1 MENKPFTFGECATEV
16 RDKVQPEG
24 ANGARYI
31 GLEHIEQGTLHLN
44 GFGSAN
50 DVSSTKSKF
59 SKGDI
64 LFGKLR
70 PYFRKVVRAPFDGVC
85 STDIWVVRSTNGIDQ
100 GFLYYWMASQE
111 FVDFSMQ
118 GSEGTKMPR
127 AKWNHVSRHKVPFF
141 TEDEQ
146 KAIAHILGSLDD
158 KIELNRRMNET
169 LEAMAQALFKSW
181 FIDFDPVLDNAIL
194 SGNPI
199 PDELDERAEIR
210 RAILAQ
216 NQPSPPAPL
225 PEVEGSND
233 SHVQR
238 VQYRGGFEFSGL
250 LETAR
255 ELRQKQTPAE
265 EIMWALL
272 RNRKLMGLKFRRQH
286 QFGEYI
292 ADFYC
297 HEAKLVIELDGKI
310 HEQKIAKD
318 KKRDAYMQAIGLTVL
333 RFANEDFLSDPEA
346 ILNKIANAL
355 PDEKSSSPSGRGGG
369 EGLPDH
375 IRQLFPSEFEH
386 TEEMGWIPKGWKVG
400 PISKLCE
407 KVQNG
412 GTPNRSKSEYWD
424 DGIIPWLT
432 SGEVRQTIVV
442 RTENFISEAGLK
454 NSSAKWL
461 PFGATVVALYGATAG
476 QVALVASEMTTNQ
489 AVCGLI
495 PKENYTF
502 FNYLALERGVS
513 SLANQARGSAQ
524 QNISKGIVED
534 TKVVIPAGVIT
545 EKFET
550 ECQPIFSKWIH
561 NLSADLALSRT
572 RNTLLPQLLSGEMR
586 IPEAEK
592 LVEEIGIMRDEL

>member
-127 AKWNHVSRHKVPFF
+127 AKWSHVSRHQVPFF

-158 KIELNRRMNET
+158 KIELNRRMNGT

-194 SGNPI
+194 AGNPI
-199 PDELDERAEIR
+199 PDELEERAEVR
-210 RAILAQ
+210 RAILGQ

-225 PEVEGSND
+225 PEVEGSKA
-233 SHVQR
+233 SLPHPQSFS
-238 VQYRGGFEFSGL
+238 QSEKELHFRGGFDFSGL
-250 LETAR
+250 VDTAR

-333 RFANEDFLSDPEA
+333 RFANEEFLSNPDA
-346 ILNKIANAL
+346 TLNKIAGAL
-355 PDEKSSSPSGRGGG
+355 EADKGSSLSDGGKSVADERSP
-369 EGLPDH
+369 L
-375 IRQLFPSEFEH
+375 L
-386 TEEMGWIPKGWKVG
+386 W
-400 PISKLCE
+400 
-407 KVQNG
+407 
-412 GTPNRSKSEYWD
+412 
-424 DGIIPWLT
+424 
-432 SGEVRQTIVV
+432 
-442 RTENFISEAGLK
+442 EAG
-454 NSSAKWL
+454 
-461 PFGATVVALYGATAG
+461 
-476 QVALVASEMTTNQ
+476 
-489 AVCGLI
+489 
-495 PKENYTF
+495 
-502 FNYLALERGVS
+502 
-513 SLANQARGSAQ
+513 
-524 QNISKGIVED
+524 
-534 TKVVIPAGVIT
+534 
-545 EKFET
+545 
-550 ECQPIFSKWIH
+550 
-561 NLSADLALSRT
+561 
-572 RNTLLPQLLSGEMR
+572 
-586 IPEAEK
+586 
-592 LVEEIGIMRDEL
+592 